1 MRSLGEMIEIGVN
14 PSIVFISY
22 FSCRDVSTFSRYLT
36 RGVSAWQKRRPEQH
50 SSIVCFCLGFLAF
63 RIVAVPWLHFR
74 TVGKHAVLCAA
85 TVAGNDAF
93 LDG

>member
-14 PSIVFISY
+14 HSIVFISY

-50 SSIVCFCLGFLAF
+50 SSTVSGA
-63 RIVAVPWLHFR
+63 AVIEMMECGLEP
-74 TVGKHAVLCAA
+74 GKNV
-85 TVAGNDAF
+85 
-93 LDG
+93 